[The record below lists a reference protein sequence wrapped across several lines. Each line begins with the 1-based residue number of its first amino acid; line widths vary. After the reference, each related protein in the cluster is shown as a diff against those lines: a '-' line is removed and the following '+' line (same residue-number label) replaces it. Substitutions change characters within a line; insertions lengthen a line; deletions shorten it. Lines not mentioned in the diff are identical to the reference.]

1 LRTGRGWNEYLL
13 FDFKVNARITM
24 LKIGNDQNK
33 INEITVLPADSV
45 TVEASNV
52 AGNYYTVGKD
62 LRPNANMIINFTSS
76 AGSSFTARFAKVIIT
91 PKASTSADS
100 YPLAVN
106 Q

>member
-1 LRTGRGWNEYLL
+1 MLR
-13 FDFKVNARITM
+13 
-24 LKIGNDQNK
+24 IGNDQNK
-33 INEITVLPADSV
+33 INSVTVLPTDSV

-62 LRPNANMIINFTSS
+62 LRPDGNMIINFTSS

-100 YPLAVN
+100 YPVAVN